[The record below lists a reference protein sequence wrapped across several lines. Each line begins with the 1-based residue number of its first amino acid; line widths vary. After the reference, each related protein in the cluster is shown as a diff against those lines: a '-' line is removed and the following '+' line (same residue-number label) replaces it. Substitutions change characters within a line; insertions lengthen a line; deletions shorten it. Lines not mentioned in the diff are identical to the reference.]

1 MDTLAQMLLLLGLA
15 VAVIVLFHRLHVPS
29 SLGYLLV
36 GVIVGPYSVGPVV
49 DRSVIVQIAEFGIVF
64 LLFTIGLSYSLPEL
78 RALRGKVLWL
88 GTGQVLL
95 TTAVVALA
103 ASVFGIAPAAAFVVG
118 AVFAQSS
125 STILARQLLDQ
136 GEENSRAGRLGLAMS
151 VFQDVTAVPFI
162 VVIPILATAASIGV
176 IAGELTWAM
185 IKVAGAIVVVV
196 GAGHW
201 LLAPA
206 FRFVAKSRSA
216 ELFTLTVL
224 LVVLL
229 AAWATNALG
238 LSLAFGAFL
247 AGMTLG
253 DTEFRHQVEATIR
266 PFRDVLLGLFF
277 VSVGMLFDPA
287 VFVDQWLW
295 ALVGALVLLMSKLLI
310 VFALVRVTGTDTR
323 SSWRTGLMV
332 ATGGEFG
339 LALLAIALNNSVID
353 DQLGQVVLISVLI
366 SMVVGSFLIRY
377 NRSIATWL
385 TRSTS
390 RDDDGEDD
398 LAIAAAAG
406 SLQDHVIICG
416 YGRIGQSVGHLLDQ
430 ESIPYVAV
438 DMDPTLVAEAH
449 QVGEPVY
456 YAHATDAETVAN
468 LGVDNARLVVI
479 AHDDFSAAMELLRS
493 LHQSHPHLPVMVRA
507 HDESH
512 TAELE
517 AAGATEVVPETLE
530 AGLTLGS
537 EALLLLD
544 VPPDQVMRRIQQ
556 QRSGRYRLMREFL
569 TGDSLLS
576 DAEESGEKLKSCA
589 VPPNSP
595 CVGLRLSDVLPDDVT
610 LTTVVRH
617 GRRLPMPTRR
627 LTLEAGDVVV
637 VLGPKKSLR
646 QLDSVLRGSG

>member
-1 MDTLAQMLLLLGLA
+1 MDTLAQILVLLGLA
-15 VAVIVLFHRLHVPS
+15 VGVIVLFHRLHVPS

-36 GVIVGPYSVGPVV
+36 GVLVGPYTVGPVV

-95 TTAVVALA
+95 TTAVVGVIAALA
-103 ASVFGIAPAAAFVVG
+103 GITPAAAFVVG

-125 STILARQLLDQ
+125 STILARQLIDQ

-162 VVIPILATAASIGV
+162 VVIPILGATAAASV
-176 IAGELTWAM
+176 VAGELAWAM
-185 IKVAGAIVVVV
+185 AKVVLAIVVVV
-196 GAGHW
+196 GVGHW
-201 LLAPA
+201 LLARA
-206 FRFVAKSRSA
+206 FRMVAKSRSA

-253 DTEFRHQVEATIR
+253 DTEFRHQVENTIR

-277 VSVGMLFDPA
+277 VSVGMLFDPG

-295 ALVGALVLLMSKLLI
+295 ALLGALVLLLSKLLI
-310 VFALVRVTGTDTR
+310 VFGLVRATGTDSR

-353 DQLGQVVLISVLI
+353 DQLGQVVLISVLL
-366 SMVVGSFLIRY
+366 SMVAGSFLIRF
-377 NRSIATWL
+377 NRPIAQRLARRTPG
-385 TRSTS
+385 SA
-390 RDDDGEDD
+390 DDETFMS
-398 LAIAAAAG
+398 LPAAD
-406 SLQDHVIICG
+406 SLQNHVIIAG

-438 DMDPTLVAEAH
+438 DMDPTLVAQAH
-449 QVGEPVY
+449 RVGEPVY
-456 YAHATDAETVAN
+456 YAQATDAETVAN
-468 LGVDNARLVVI
+468 LGVDRARLVVI

-493 LHQSHPHLPVMVRA
+493 LNRTHPELPVMVRA
-507 HDESH
+507 HDETH
-512 TAELE
+512 MAELE
-517 AAGATEVVPETLE
+517 AAGAIEVVPETLE

-556 QRSGRYRLMREFL
+556 QRMARYRLMRDFL
-569 TGDSLLS
+569 TGDSLVS
-576 DAEESGEKLKSCA
+576 ETGESGERLKSCK
-589 VPPNSP
+589 VPASSP
-595 CVGLRLSDVLPDDVT
+595 CVGLRLGDVLPDDVT
-610 LTTVVRH
+610 LTAVVRN
-617 GRRLPMPTRR
+617 GKKLPVPTRR
-627 LTLEAGDVVV
+627 LQVAAGDTVV
-637 VLGPKKSLR
+637 VLGPKESLR
-646 QLDSVLRGSG
+646 KLEAVLGDSA

>member
-1 MDTLAQMLLLLGLA
+1 MDTLAQILVLLGLA
-15 VAVIVLFHRLHVPS
+15 VGVIVLFHRLHVPS

-36 GVIVGPYSVGPVV
+36 GVLVGPYTVGPVV

-95 TTAVVALA
+95 TTAVVGVLA
-103 ASVFGIAPAAAFVVG
+103 ALLGITPAAAFVVG

-125 STILARQLLDQ
+125 STILARQLIDQ

-162 VVIPILATAASIGV
+162 VVIPILGATAAASV
-176 IAGELTWAM
+176 VAGELAWAM
-185 IKVAGAIVVVV
+185 AKVVLAIVVVV

-201 LLAPA
+201 LLARV
-206 FRFVAKSRSA
+206 FRGVAKSRSA

-229 AAWATNALG
+229 AAWATNTLG

-253 DTEFRHQVEATIR
+253 DTEFRHQVENTIR

-277 VSVGMLFDPA
+277 VSVGMLFDPG
-287 VFVDQWLW
+287 VFVDQWFW
-295 ALVGALVLLMSKLLI
+295 ALLGALVLLLSKLLI
-310 VFALVRVTGTDTR
+310 VFGLVRATGTDSR
-323 SSWRTGLMV
+323 SAWRTGLMV

-339 LALLAIALNNSVID
+339 LALLAIALNNSVVD
-353 DQLGQVVLISVLI
+353 DQLGQVVLISVLL
-366 SMVVGSFLIRY
+366 SMVAGSFLIRF
-377 NRSIATWL
+377 NRQIARRL
-385 TRSTS
+385 TRSS
-390 RDDDGEDD
+390 PVSADDE
-398 LAIAAAAG
+398 AAMSLPAG
-406 SLQDHVIICG
+406 DSLQDHVIIAG
-416 YGRIGQSVGHLLDQ
+416 YGRIGQSVGHLLEQ

-449 QVGEPVY
+449 RVGEPVY
-456 YAHATDAETVAN
+456 YAQATDAETVAN

-493 LHQSHPHLPVMVRA
+493 LNRTHPDLPVMVRA
-507 HDESH
+507 HDETH
-512 TAELE
+512 MAELE
-517 AAGATEVVPETLE
+517 AAGAIEVVPETLE

-556 QRSGRYRLMREFL
+556 QRTARYRLMRDFL
-569 TGDSLLS
+569 TGNSLVS
-576 DAEESGEKLKSCA
+576 ETGESGERLKSCK
-589 VPPNSP
+589 VPASSP
-595 CVGLRLSDVLPDDVT
+595 CVGLRLGDVLPDDVT
-610 LTTVVRH
+610 LTAVMRN
-617 GRRLPMPTRR
+617 GQKLPVPTRR
-627 LTLEAGDVVV
+627 LKLAAGDTVV
-637 VLGPKKSLR
+637 VLGPKESLR
-646 QLDSVLRGSG
+646 KLEAVLGDSG

>member
-1 MDTLAQMLLLLGLA
+1 MDTFTQMLLLLA
-15 VAVIVLFHRLHVPS
+15 VAVGVVVVFHRLHVPS

-36 GVIVGPYSVGPVV
+36 GVLVGPYSVGPVV
-49 DRSVIVQIAEFGIVF
+49 DRAVIVQIAEFGIVF

-78 RALRGKVLWL
+78 RALRGRVLWL

-95 TTAVVALA
+95 TTAVVAVIAGLL
-103 ASVFGIAPAAAFVVG
+103 GITPAAAFVVG

-162 VVIPILATAASIGV
+162 VVIPILGASAAASV
-176 IAGELTWAM
+176 VAGELGVALV
-185 IKVAGAIVVVV
+185 KVVLAIIVVV

-201 LLAPA
+201 LLPRA
-206 FRFVAKSRSA
+206 FRFIAKGRSA

-277 VSVGMLFDPA
+277 VSVGMLFDPT
-287 VFVDQWLW
+287 VFLAQWPW
-295 ALVGALVLLMSKLLI
+295 ALFGAFVLLVSKLVI
-310 VFALVRVTGTDTR
+310 VAGLVRATGTDAR
-323 SSWRTGLMV
+323 VSWRTGLMV

-339 LALLAIALNNSVID
+339 LALLAIALNNEVITD
-353 DQLGQVVLISVLI
+353 ELGQIVLISVLI
-366 SMVVGSFLIRY
+366 SMVVGSLLIRN
-377 NRSIATWL
+377 NR
-385 TRSTS
+385 
-390 RDDDGEDD
+390 
-398 LAIAAAAG
+398 AIAARMVRRRSETHSPDDPAAPTTTG
-406 SLQDHVIICG
+406 ATALHDHVIICG

-430 ESIPYVAV
+430 EGIPYVAV

-449 QVGEPVY
+449 QAGEPVY
-456 YAHATDAETVAN
+456 FAHATDAETVSN
-468 LGVDNARLVVI
+468 LGVDSARLVVI
-479 AHDDFSAAMELLRS
+479 AHDDFSAAMDLLRT
-493 LHQSHPHLPVMVRA
+493 LHRTHPGLPVMVRA

-512 TAELE
+512 TTELE

-556 QRSGRYRLMREFL
+556 QRSGRYRLMRDFL
-569 TGDSLLS
+569 TGDSIVGDGS
-576 DAEESGEKLKSCA
+576 ETGEKLKSCA
-589 VPPNSP
+589 VPTNSP
-595 CVGLRLSDVLPDDVT
+595 CVGLRLGDVLPDDVT
-610 LTTVVRH
+610 LTGVLRH
-617 GRRLPMPTRR
+617 GNRLPSPTRR
-627 LTLEAGDVVV
+627 LTIEGGDVVV
-637 VLGPKKSLR
+637 VLGPKESLR
-646 QLDSVLRGSG
+646 QLESVLRG

>member
-1 MDTLAQMLLLLGLA
+1 MDTLAQILVLLGLA
-15 VAVIVLFHRLHVPS
+15 VGVIVLFHRLHVPS

-36 GVIVGPYSVGPVV
+36 GVLVGPYTVGPVV
-49 DRSVIVQIAEFGIVF
+49 NRSVIVQIAEFGIVF

-95 TTAVVALA
+95 TTAVVGVIA
-103 ASVFGIAPAAAFVVG
+103 VMVGITPAAAFVVG

-125 STILARQLLDQ
+125 STILARQLVDQ
-136 GEENSRAGRLGLAMS
+136 GEDNSRAGRLGLAMS

-162 VVIPILATAASIGV
+162 VVIPILGASAAFSV
-176 IAGELTWAM
+176 VAGELAWAM
-185 IKVAGAIVVVV
+185 AKVVIAIVVVV
-196 GAGHW
+196 GVGHW
-201 LLAPA
+201 LLARV
-206 FRFVAKSRSA
+206 FRMVAKSRSA
-216 ELFTLTVL
+216 ELFTLTAL

-253 DTEFRHQVEATIR
+253 DTEFRHQVENTIR

-277 VSVGMLFDPA
+277 VSVGMLFDPG

-295 ALVGALVLLMSKLLI
+295 ALLGTVVLLLSKLLI
-310 VFALVRVTGTDTR
+310 VFGLVRATGTDSR

-339 LALLAIALNNSVID
+339 LALLAIALNNSVVD
-353 DQLGQVVLISVLI
+353 DQLGQVVLISVLL
-366 SMVVGSFLIRY
+366 SMVVGSLLIRF
-377 NRSIATWL
+377 NRQIARLL
-385 TRSTS
+385 TRRSP
-390 RDDDGEDD
+390 EDSAD
-398 LAIAAAAG
+398 EAAMTLPAAD
-406 SLQDHVIICG
+406 SLHNHVIITG
-416 YGRIGQSVGHLLDQ
+416 YGRIGQSVGHLLEQ

-449 QVGEPVY
+449 RVGEPVY
-456 YAHATDAETVAN
+456 YAQATDAETVAN

-479 AHDDFSAAMELLRS
+479 AHDDFSAAMELLRA
-493 LHQSHPHLPVMVRA
+493 LNRTHPELPVMVRA
-507 HDESH
+507 HDETH
-512 TAELE
+512 MAELE

-556 QRSGRYRLMREFL
+556 QRTARYRLMRDFL
-569 TGDSLLS
+569 SGDSLIS
-576 DAEESGEKLKSCA
+576 DTGEAGERLKSCK
-589 VPPNSP
+589 VPASSP
-595 CVGLRLSDVLPDDVT
+595 CVGLRLGDVLPDDVT
-610 LTTVVRH
+610 LTAVVRN
-617 GRRLPMPTRR
+617 GQKLPVPTRR
-627 LTLEAGDVVV
+627 LKVAAGDTVV
-637 VLGPKKSLR
+637 VLGPKDSLR
-646 QLDSVLRGSG
+646 KLEAVLGDGT

>member
-1 MDTLAQMLLLLGLA
+1 MDTLAQILVLLGLA
-15 VAVIVLFHRLHVPS
+15 VGVIVLFHRLHIPS

-36 GVIVGPYSVGPVV
+36 GVLVGPYTVGPVV

-95 TTAVVALA
+95 TTAVVGVIAAL
-103 ASVFGIAPAAAFVVG
+103 VGIAPAAAFVVG

-125 STILARQLLDQ
+125 STILARQLIDQ
-136 GEENSRAGRLGLAMS
+136 GEDNSRAGRLGLAMS

-162 VVIPILATAASIGV
+162 VVIPILGASAAFSV
-176 IAGELTWAM
+176 VAGELGWAM
-185 IKVAGAIVVVV
+185 AKVVIAIVVVV

-201 LLAPA
+201 LLARV
-206 FRFVAKSRSA
+206 FRMVAKSRSA
-216 ELFTLTVL
+216 ELFTLTAL

-253 DTEFRHQVEATIR
+253 DTEFRHQVESTIR

-277 VSVGMLFDPA
+277 VSVGMLFDPG

-295 ALVGALVLLMSKLLI
+295 ALLGTVVLLLSKLLI
-310 VFALVRVTGTDTR
+310 VFGLVRATGTDAR
-323 SSWRTGLMV
+323 SAWRTGLMV

-353 DQLGQVVLISVLI
+353 DQLGQVVLISVLL
-366 SMVVGSFLIRY
+366 SMVIGSFFIRY
-377 NRSIATWL
+377 NRQIARWL
-385 TRSTS
+385 ARSS
-390 RDDDGEDD
+390 DGE
-398 LAIAAAAG
+398 G
-406 SLQDHVIICG
+406 SEDVGATLPTADALHDHVIIAG
-416 YGRIGQSVGHLLDQ
+416 YGRIGQSVGHLLEQ

-438 DMDPTLVAEAH
+438 DMDPKLVAEAH
-449 QVGEPVY
+449 LVGEPVY
-456 YAHATDAETVAN
+456 YAQATDAETVAN
-468 LGVDNARLVVI
+468 LGVDKARLVVI
-479 AHDDFSAAMELLRS
+479 AHDDFSAAMELLRA
-493 LHQSHPHLPVMVRA
+493 LNRTHPELPVMVRA
-507 HDESH
+507 HDETH
-512 TAELE
+512 MAELE
-517 AAGATEVVPETLE
+517 AAGAIEVVPETLE

-556 QRSGRYRLMREFL
+556 QRTARYRLMRDF
-569 TGDSLLS
+569 LS
-576 DAEESGEKLKSCA
+576 DDPLISPTGESAERLKSCT
-589 VPPNSP
+589 VPSSSP
-595 CVGLRLSDVLPDDVT
+595 CVGLRLGDVLPDDVT
-610 LTTVVRH
+610 LTAVVRN
-617 GRRLPMPTRR
+617 GQKLPVPTRR
-627 LTLEAGDVVV
+627 LHVEAGDTVV
-637 VLGPKKSLR
+637 VLGPKDSLR
-646 QLDSVLRGSG
+646 QLEAVLGGNT